1 MTGSGAAPNAPID
14 AIHRQVMWDRLVAVV
29 EEQAQTILRTA
40 FGSVVREAGDLSAG
54 VYDLRGRMIAQ
65 AVTGTPGHVNTMA
78 RAVEHFLVR
87 FPVAGM
93 RPGDVFV
100 TNDPWLGTGHLFDFV
115 VVSPAFLDR
124 EPVALLASTCHL
136 VDVGGRGFTADARSI
151 HEEGVLFPHMKLRD
165 RGTLNAD
172 LLAILG
178 ANSRNP
184 VEARGD
190 LLSLV
195 SCNDT
200 GADRLRDMMTEFDL
214 ASIEPLADH
223 VVERSRDAMI
233 EAMRPIPNGRYGTEM
248 TLDGYGEPVRI
259 KAEMTV
265 SDAEIVIDYGGTS
278 RASAYG
284 INSPL
289 CYTEAYTFFG
299 LKCIVA
305 PDVPNNHGSL
315 GVFRTVA
322 APGSAV
328 HPVHPSPVTAR
339 HVIGQMLADVAFGCL
354 ARALPGRIP
363 AESAG
368 SIWVLPFAGA
378 GSDTGGLGGSPSSDG
393 SASAGRSDGSGKSD
407 GSAGTGDPAGPAG
420 SLGSAGSDGSG
431 NSDGSVSSLGSP
443 DSPGSGSAGGAHGS
457 RFNVMNVGMGGIGA
471 RPGKDGLSVTAFPS
485 GVGAIPVEVTESESP
500 LVFWRKEFL
509 PDSGGAGAFRGGLGQ
524 VVEVGSTERHPF
536 TVSAATF
543 DRMRNPARGRDGGRP
558 GRHGT
563 ARLASGPRFDDKAV
577 HTIPPGDRLVVE
589 LPGGGGLGDPRRR
602 DPERIRADL
611 KAGYITP
618 EGAKRDYGIEA
629 ESPDPAEERQPAGA
643 GTAGAGRI
651 TGRSG

>member
-1 MTGSGAAPNAPID
+1 MPPATSSPPLD
-14 AIHRQVMWDRLVAVV
+14 AIYRQVMWDRLISVV

-54 VYDLRGRMIAQ
+54 IYDLRGRMIAQ

-87 FPVAGM
+87 FPVAEM
-93 RPGDVFV
+93 QPGDVFV

-115 VVSPAFLDR
+115 VVSPACVDGA
-124 EPVALLASTCHL
+124 PVALLASTCH
-136 VDVGGRGFTADARSI
+136 VIDVGGRGFSADAKSI
-151 HEEGVLFPHMKLRD
+151 YEEGILIPHMKLRD
-165 RGTLNAD
+165 RGTLND
-172 LLAILG
+172 DILTILLA
-178 ANSRNP
+178 NTRNP
-184 VEARGD
+184 VEVRGD

-200 GADRLRDMMTEFDL
+200 GAARLREMMSEFGL

-223 VVERSRDAMI
+223 IVENSR
-233 EAMRPIPNGRYGTEM
+233 EAMRKAMRRVPDGRYRTEM
-248 TLDGYGEPVRI
+248 ELDGYDEPVFIRADMI
-259 KAEMTV
+259 V
-265 SDAEIVIDYGGTS
+265 SDTEIVIDYAGTS
-278 RASAYG
+278 RASARG

-289 CYTEAYTFFG
+289 CYTEAYTCFG

-305 PDVPNNHGSL
+305 PAVPNNHGSL
-315 GVFRTVA
+315 SVFRTVA
-322 APGSAV
+322 EPGSAV

-354 ARALPGRIP
+354 AQALPGELP

-368 SIWVLPFAGA
+368 SIWVLPFAN
-378 GSDTGGLGGSPSSDG
+378 GGD
-393 SASAGRSDGSGKSD
+393 A
-407 GSAGTGDPAGPAG
+407 
-420 SLGSAGSDGSG
+420 
-431 NSDGSVSSLGSP
+431 
-443 DSPGSGSAGGAHGS
+443 AGGAAGSNAS

-524 VVEVGSTERHPF
+524 VIEVGSTEEHPF

-543 DRMRNPARGRDGGRP
+543 DRMRNPPRGRDGGQP
-558 GRHGT
+558 GRNGT

-577 HTIPPGDRLVVE
+577 HTIPPGDRLIVE

-611 KAGYITP
+611 EAGYVTP
-618 EGAKRDYGIEA
+618 EGAGRDFGLDAEA
-629 ESPDPAEERQPAGA
+629 SGEGEAPTARTRTES
-643 GTAGAGRI
+643 
-651 TGRSG
+651 